1 MRPWFSVLVLACIWL
16 MPSFSG
22 TAAQRKDLAAIVH
35 VVSNNLRPT
44 YYHNMTTAQIEQ
56 MRNLQFH
63 NKLMHNPGVT
73 MAENEL
79 KIDYQIAGEEHS
91 RRDGVYAWAESID
104 VQFSYSRMDVYV
116 SSQYPETSCAYK
128 VILDHE
134 NQHVAINRKALAKYK
149 VLIERALKTSRAIPT
164 KAHPLSAVS
173 IQNARAIISARIN
186 AVVDPIVKRFKVE
199 VTRENGKIDTMK
211 NYRRTQA
218 KCKDW

>member
-1 MRPWFSVLVLACIWL
+1 LFVTLALACVWL
-16 MPSFSG
+16 APSFSG
-22 TAAQRKDLAAIVH
+22 TAAQRLDLAAIVH
-35 VVSNNLRPT
+35 ITSNNLGPT

-56 MRNLQFH
+56 MRHLQFH
-63 NKLMHNPGVT
+63 NKLLHNPGVT
-73 MAENEL
+73 MAEQEL

-116 SSQYPETSCAYK
+116 SSQYPESSCAYK

-149 VLIERALKTSRAIPT
+149 VLIEKALKTSRSIPT

-173 IQNARAIISARIN
+173 IQNARNIISSRIN
-186 AVVDPIVKRFKVE
+186 AVVNPIVKQFKKE
-199 VTRENGKIDTMK
+199 VTRENGKIDTAQ